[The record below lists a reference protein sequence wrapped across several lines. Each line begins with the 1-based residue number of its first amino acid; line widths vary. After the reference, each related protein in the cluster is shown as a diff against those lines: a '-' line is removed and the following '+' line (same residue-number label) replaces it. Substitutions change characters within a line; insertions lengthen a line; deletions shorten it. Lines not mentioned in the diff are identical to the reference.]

1 MAGDGHNRHKRPN
14 RRVCDGGRWAM
25 GIRGLIGGCVM
36 AGGGHNRLNMPN
48 RRVVRWRVVRWR
60 VV

>member
-48 RRVVRWRVVRWR
+48 RRVVRWRVV
-60 VV
+60 

>member
-1 MAGDGHNRHKRPN
+1 MGIIGIRGLIGGW
-14 RRVCDGGRWAM
+14 CDGGRWAM

-36 AGGGHNRLNMPN
+36 AGDGHNRLNMPN